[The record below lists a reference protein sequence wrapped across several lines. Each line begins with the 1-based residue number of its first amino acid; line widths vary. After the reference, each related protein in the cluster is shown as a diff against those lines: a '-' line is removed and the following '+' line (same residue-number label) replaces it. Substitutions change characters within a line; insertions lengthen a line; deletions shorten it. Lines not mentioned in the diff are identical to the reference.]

1 MKLLNQ
7 LTRKHL
13 MMNKKRTIVTIIGV
27 ILSCALMM
35 GVGLLFSSVY
45 KNIEASI
52 LKDSG
57 NYHVVFHDINW
68 DDLKIIENNVNVES
82 IQYHQLLSYARVSD
96 YEDSTLFTVNTADK
110 SYFKNINLEEGKYPT
125 AKDEIIVPSYLKH
138 YYDKEYHLG
147 DDITFYFGKRYLDG
161 KEVIG
166 SEVNEKE
173 TWKSTENKTYKIVGF
188 YDTIKN
194 GNDTLSPCFV
204 KKTEEEIKSQKN
216 GITTWVTFKSNRD
229 IRKKAESIAR
239 HIGLEKNFEQ
249 IEYHEELLSLYGQS
263 KYGNYNKAM
272 ISIVKVILLL
282 VSVACIIVI
291 YNSFQ
296 ISVMERKKQF
306 GLFASIGA
314 TKKQLRYTVFYEAFI
329 IAMIGVPIGILG
341 AYLGID
347 VVISCINHF
356 LPNEFDPPLTL
367 AINASFVMIPLIF
380 ILFVIF
386 ISALLPAIRASKVT
400 PIEAIRQNDD
410 IKIKGKKVETN
421 KLVEKLF
428 GVEGMLALK
437 NMKRNKKK
445 YRITIISIFISVV
458 LFLSFSTILEY
469 GMKGADSVF
478 NKVDF
483 DISIYVQ
490 DRSKDRLE
498 DVIKQ
503 VIYHPAVKKSVVSDS
518 IVFDI
523 DVLKEEQ
530 YQPSYYELQ
539 EKYLEEPAID
549 DKVSD
554 VLYVYC
560 LRDENYQELK
570 EKFHLDSDRP
580 IFINNTTVDYI
591 DKNGDRKIYSGPIIK
606 EETLSSISV
615 AYWDSLEHN
624 GEKKKIENI
633 YYTDYVPFGFK
644 SLAKQGQKMMIVN
657 DDLFYE
663 LNKFSL
669 HGEEPAIYG
678 SEITLKAKDIDRL
691 SKDLKKMEEDNVL
704 EFFSVNNVVEGQK
717 VQRNM
722 FIVVQILLYGFITL
736 VTLIGVTSVFNTINT
751 SLILRKKEFG
761 MLRSVGL
768 TPHGFKKIL
777 WFESIFFVG
786 KALFYALP
794 VSFIILLV
802 IDRIIGKELIIGHIL
817 VPWNAVFLA
826 IIFAFIIVLITSI
839 YSTSKM
845 RKENILE
852 EIRDENI

>member
-7 LTRKHL
+7 LTKKHL

-52 LKDSG
+52 LQDSG
-57 NYHVVFHDINW
+57 NYHVIFHDINR
-68 DDLKIIENNVNVES
+68 DDLKIVENNVNVKS

-96 YEDSTLFTVNTADK
+96 REDSILFTVNTADE
-110 SYFKNINLEEGKYPT
+110 SYFKNLILEEGKYPT
-125 AKDEIIVPSYLKH
+125 SNNEIVVPSYLKN

-147 DDITFYFGKRYLDG
+147 NEITFYFGKRYLDG

-166 SEVNEKE
+166 DEVDEKE
-173 TWKSTENKTYKIVGF
+173 TWETMEEKTYKIVGF

-194 GNDTLSPCFV
+194 GNLSLSPCFI
-204 KKTEEEIKSQKN
+204 KEIESGQEY
-216 GITTWVTFKSNRD
+216 ITAWVTFHSNRD
-229 IRKKAESIAR
+229 IRRKTESIAS
-239 HIGLEKNFEQ
+239 HIGLEKDSKQ
-249 IEYHEELLSLYGQS
+249 IEYHEDLLSLYGQS

-272 ISIVKVILLL
+272 LSMVKIILLL

-314 TKKQLRYTVFYEAFI
+314 TKKQLRYTVFYEAFMIAI
-329 IAMIGVPIGILG
+329 IGIPIGILG

-347 VVISCINHF
+347 TVIYWINHF

-367 AINASFVMIPLIF
+367 AINPSFVIIPLIF
-380 ILFVIF
+380 ILLVIF

-428 GVEGMLALK
+428 GVEGMIALK

-445 YRITIISIFISVV
+445 YRITIISIFISIV

-469 GMKGADSVF
+469 GMKGADNVF
-478 NKVDF
+478 HKVDF
-483 DISIYVQ
+483 DVSIYAQ
-490 DRSKDRLE
+490 DRSKEKLE
-498 DVIKQ
+498 EITKQ
-503 VIYHPAVKKSVVSDS
+503 VIHHSAVEESVVSES
-518 IVFDI
+518 TVYDI

-530 YQPSYYELQ
+530 YQPAYYEIQ
-539 EKYLEEPAID
+539 SKYLNEVTID
-549 DKVSD
+549 DKKSD
-554 VLYVYC
+554 ELYVYR

-570 EKFHLDSDRP
+570 DKLHLDSDHP
-580 IFINNTTVDYI
+580 IFINHTVAEYI
-591 DKNGDRKIYSGPIIK
+591 DENGDKKMYSGPIVK
-606 EETLSSISV
+606 EDRISSIPV
-615 AYWDSLEHN
+615 YWDILEHK
-624 GEKKKIENI
+624 EKKIEIENI

-644 SLAKQGQKMMIVN
+644 TLARQGQKILLIN
-657 DDLFYE
+657 DTLYHE
-663 LNKFSL
+663 LNEFSL
-669 HGEEPAIYG
+669 QGEEPVIYS
-678 SEITLKAKDIDRL
+678 SEITLKVKDIDRF
-691 SKDLKKMEEDNVL
+691 SKDLKKMEEDEVL
-704 EFFSVNNVVEGQK
+704 EVFSVNNVVEGQK

-722 FIVVQILLYGFITL
+722 FIVIQILLYGFITL

-786 KALFYALP
+786 KSLLYALP
-794 VSFIILLV
+794 VSFLILLV
-802 IDRIIGKELIIGHIL
+802 IDHIIGKELIIGHIL
-817 VPWNAVFLA
+817 VPWKAVFLA
-826 IIFAFIIVLITSI
+826 ILFAFIIVLITSI